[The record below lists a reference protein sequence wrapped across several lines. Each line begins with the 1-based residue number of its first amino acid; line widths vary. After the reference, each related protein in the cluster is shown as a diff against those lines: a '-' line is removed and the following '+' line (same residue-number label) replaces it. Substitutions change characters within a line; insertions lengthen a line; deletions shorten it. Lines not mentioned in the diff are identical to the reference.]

1 MLEATKDFMKVLGIR
16 HRQSSAMNPHSNT
29 RAELGVKSMKQL
41 IRNNV
46 GLEGALDT
54 VKMGRALSQYR
65 NIPDRDTGRSPAQ
78 VVFGRMIRD
87 FLPVLRNGYRP
98 RKEWLLMADQREQA
112 LCRRHI
118 SKKVELERGTK
129 QLVPLA
135 LGTVVSVQN
144 QTGPHKLK

>member
-1 MLEATKDFMKVLGIR
+1 
-16 HRQSSAMNPHSNT
+16 
-29 RAELGVKSMKQL
+29 
-41 IRNNV
+41 
-46 GLEGALDT
+46 
-54 VKMGRALSQYR
+54 
-65 NIPDRDTGRSPAQ
+65 
-78 VVFGRMIRD
+78 MIRD

-112 LCRRHI
+112 LSRRHI

-144 QTGPHKLK
+144 QTGPHNVVYNRLHWFCPLRSIYPGP